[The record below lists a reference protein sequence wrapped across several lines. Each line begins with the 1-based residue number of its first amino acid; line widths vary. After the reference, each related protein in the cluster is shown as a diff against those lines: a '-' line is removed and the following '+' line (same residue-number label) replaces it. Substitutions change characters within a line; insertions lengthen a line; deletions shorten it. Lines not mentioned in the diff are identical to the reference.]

1 MKISLSII
9 LSLFVVFTGFSQ
21 TNQTKLLEDSQSLI
35 SAGRYGEAIE
45 LLNRFVAAN
54 PHSAEGFN
62 LRGFC
67 HEKRGNYEQAVY
79 DYRTAIRISLDDKII
94 SENLKR
100 AENDWYR
107 LLYNQIEGYKR
118 EIAIDPSVAK
128 NYLEIG
134 KCYKNLGEWTE
145 AEIWYDL
152 YLEKEEASADEM
164 LRYTEILAKNNHIQK
179 GEPYL
184 KKYVEKYPDDHR
196 LWSRYG
202 YFLYWLGRTK
212 LSENAFLKALE
223 IRPFFK
229 EAIDGLDLVKGKK
242 SIYTF
247 NDTTYRFRKSSS
259 EKVYLIDK
267 YLKLLQKHPDD
278 DQLRFKLI
286 EELLKYKRI
295 EEAYQQLELLKEKYK
310 NDSKYLS
317 LSNKVVTE
325 RNKIFDDEI
334 TELKKN
340 LTDDPSDKKSLLRL
354 AELLSYRSQTDEAI
368 NYLKDYLL
376 LNDDDEIRFQLAKL
390 LMWNSD
396 LCESKNQ
403 LEILQK
409 KNFSNSE
416 ADLLLA
422 KIYLWLDQDLEKSE
436 YLFEKYL
443 AKHSDGK
450 DAITGLI
457 DVKLKLNR
465 FEEAENLISEKSH
478 LFSAEEINNLKLKI
492 KERQNFR
499 EYSSKYRWL
508 EEARQYATA
517 GNFSTA
523 ITKFNE
529 FLRNDSELIS
539 KEVYQQTKL
548 ELADLYAANLQYEKA
563 NQIYSELLA
572 DSYNFEIH
580 KRKAKNIFWSK
591 NYSAA
596 VSEFQKLFFKST
608 DDVESKLFLAD
619 ALLLAGEQDKAR
631 NIYQDLLRQSP
642 DSYILNQRLVWL
654 GDKKVFSG
662 FDYSLQLIPSANY
675 FVDNQD
681 FNYTGQSFLTQIAL
695 TKNFAIGGAIHRG
708 NLSSLTEER
717 TLYMVKGTLN
727 LKLNEMTTTKASF
740 GQIFFNSKEKS
751 FTGDFSLTIEDP
763 ESYLL
768 NTSYQHTDA
777 SLSLY
782 SPSLV
787 DKRLFINNA
796 GLYFLVYP
804 GLNFLVSTR
813 YQIFLPEDDNQGHQI
828 SFRIGN
834 TLLKNFSLGYEFYYY
849 TFKNSTSLYWSP
861 ENFTSHSMWLE
872 WKILNTSK
880 SYLNTGAK
888 AGFIPDDKFIL
899 SEAFIDFNYYFM
911 KNLSFNLYLS
921 GGSTY
926 RKESGG
932 YRSFSLLS
940 SLSFSF

>member
-1 MKISLSII
+1 MKIFLSII
-9 LSLFVVFTGFSQ
+9 LSLFLAITGFSQ
-21 TNQTKLLEDSQSLI
+21 TDQSKLLEDSQSLI
-35 SAGRYGEAIE
+35 SDGRYGEAIE
-45 LLNRFVAAN
+45 FLNRFVAAN
-54 PHSAEGFN
+54 PHSSEGFN

-79 DYRTAIRISLDDKII
+79 DYRTAIRILPNDKVI

-118 EIAIDPSVAK
+118 EIAIDPSDAK

-134 KCYKNLGEWTE
+134 KCYKNLGEWSE

-184 KKYVEKYPDDHR
+184 KKYVERYSDDHR

-202 YFLYWLGRTK
+202 FFLYWLGKTK

-229 EAIDGLDLVKGKK
+229 EAIDGLDLVRGKK
-242 SIYTF
+242 SLYTF

-259 EKVYLIDK
+259 EKVYLIDT
-267 YLKLLQKHPDD
+267 YLKSLQKNPDND
-278 DQLRFKLI
+278 ELRFKLI
-286 EELLKYKRI
+286 EELLKYKRV
-295 EEAYQQLELLKEKYK
+295 EEAYQQLELLKGKYK

-317 LSNKVVTE
+317 LSNEVIKE
-325 RNKIFDDEI
+325 RNKIIDAEI
-334 TELKKN
+334 TELRKN
-340 LTDDPSDKKSLLRL
+340 LNDDPSDRKSLLRL
-354 AELLSYRSQTDEAI
+354 VELLSYRNQTDEAI

-376 LNDDDEIRFQLAKL
+376 LNDDGEIRFQLAKL

-403 LEILQK
+403 LEILHK
-409 KNFSNSE
+409 KNYSNSE

-422 KIYLWLDQDLEKSE
+422 KIYLWLDQEYEKSE

-443 AKHSDGK
+443 AMHPDSK
-450 DAITGLI
+450 DALTGLI
-457 DVKLKLNR
+457 EVKLKLNR
-465 FEEAENLISEKSH
+465 FEEAENLISEKNY
-478 LFSAEEINNLKLKI
+478 LFTSEEINNIKIKI
-492 KERQNFR
+492 KERYDFR
-499 EYSSKYRWL
+499 EYSLKSKFL
-508 EEARQYATA
+508 EEARRYATA
-517 GNFSTA
+517 GNFSSA
-523 ITKFNE
+523 INKYNE
-529 FLRNDSELIS
+529 FLGNYSELIS
-539 KEVYQQTKL
+539 KETYQQAKL

-563 NQIYSELLA
+563 DQIYSELLA

-591 NYSAA
+591 NYSVAIL
-596 VSEFQKLFFKST
+596 EFQKLSFKSP

-619 ALLLAGEQDKAR
+619 ALLFAGEKDKAR
-631 NIYQDLLRQSP
+631 NIYQDLLRKSP

-654 GDKKVFSG
+654 GDKKIFSG
-662 FDYSLQLIPSANY
+662 FDYSIQLIPSANY

-681 FNYTGQSFLTQIAL
+681 FIYAGQSFLSQIAL

-751 FTGDFSLTIEDP
+751 FTGDFSLTIENQ
-763 ESYLL
+763 ESFLI
-768 NTSYQHTDA
+768 NTFYQHTDA
-777 SLSLY
+777 SLLLY
-782 SPSLV
+782 SQSLV

-796 GLYFLVYP
+796 GLFFLVYP

-813 YQIFLPEDDNQGHQI
+813 YQIFLPEDDNHGHQL

-834 TLLKNFSLGYEFYYY
+834 KIFKSFSLGYEFYYY
-849 TFKNSTSLYWSP
+849 SFKNFSPLYWSP
-861 ENFTSHSMWLE
+861 ENFSSHSLWLE

-880 SYLNTGAK
+880 SYLSTGAK

>member
-1 MKISLSII
+1 MKIFLSIT
-9 LSLFVVFTGFSQ
+9 LSLFFAVTGISQ
-21 TNQTKLLEDSQSLI
+21 TNQSKLLEESQSLI
-35 SAGRYGEAIE
+35 SAGRFGEAIE
-45 LLNRFVAAN
+45 LLNRFVTAN

-67 HEKRGNYEQAVY
+67 YEKRGNYEQAVY
-79 DYRTAIRISLDDKII
+79 DYRTAIRIKPENKLI

-152 YLEKEEASADEM
+152 YLEKKEASADEM

-179 GEPYL
+179 GESYL

-202 YFLYWLGRTK
+202 YFIYWLGKTK

-242 SIYTF
+242 FFYTF

-267 YLKLLQKHPDD
+267 YLKSLHKNPDND
-278 DQLRFKLI
+278 ELRFKLV
-286 EELLKYKRI
+286 EELIKHNRI
-295 EEAYQQLELLKEKYK
+295 EEAFQQLELLKANYK
-310 NDSKYLS
+310 NDSNYVS
-317 LSNKVVTE
+317 LSTEVIKE

-340 LTDDPSDKKSLLRL
+340 LTDAPYNKKSLLRL
-354 AELLSYRSQTDEAI
+354 AELLSYRNQTDEAI
-368 NYLKDYLL
+368 NYLKNYLL
-376 LNDDDEIRFQLAKL
+376 LNDDNDIRFQLAKL

-403 LEILQK
+403 LEILKK
-409 KNFSNSE
+409 KNYSNSE

-422 KIYLWLDQDLEKSE
+422 KIYLWLDQDYEKSE

-443 AKHSDGK
+443 SKHSENK
-450 DAITGLI
+450 DAIAGLL
-457 DVKLKLNR
+457 DVKLKLQN
-465 FEEAENLISEKSH
+465 FHEAENLLIEKSY
-478 LFSAEEINNLKLKI
+478 LFTSDEIINLKTKI
-492 KERQNFR
+492 NETKDFS
-499 EYSSKYRWL
+499 EYSLKYKLL
-508 EEARQYATA
+508 EEARQYALN
-517 GNFSTA
+517 GNHQYS
-523 ITKFNE
+523 IKMYEE
-529 FLRNDSELIS
+529 FLKFDSEFIS
-539 KEVYQQTKL
+539 KEIYHQAKL
-548 ELADLYAANLQYEKA
+548 ELADLYSADLQFEKSD
-563 NQIYSELLA
+563 QIYSELLA
-572 DSYNFEIH
+572 NNYDFEIH

-596 VSEFQKLFFKST
+596 SVEFRKLSLKSP
-608 DDVESKLFLAD
+608 DDIETKLFLAD
-619 ALLLAGEQDKAR
+619 ALLFAGENDKAR
-631 NIYQDLLRQSP
+631 NIYKDLLRQSP

-654 GDKKVFSG
+654 GDKKIFPG
-662 FDYSLQLIPSANY
+662 FDYSFQLIPSANY
-675 FVDNQD
+675 FIDNQD
-681 FNYTGQSFLTQIAL
+681 FRYAGQSFLTQIAL

-708 NLSSLTEER
+708 NLSSLVEER

-727 LKLNEMTTTKASF
+727 LRLNEMTTTKASF

-751 FTGDFSLTIEDP
+751 ITGDFSLTIENP
-763 ESYLL
+763 ESFLI

-777 SLSLY
+777 SLLLY

-787 DKRLFINNA
+787 DKRLFINSA
-796 GLYFLVYP
+796 SLFFLVYP

-813 YQIFLPEDDNQGHQI
+813 YQIFLPEDDNQGHQL

-834 TLLKNFSLGYEFYYY
+834 IILKNFSLGYEFYYY
-849 TFKNSTSLYWSP
+849 TFRDFSSLYWSP
-861 ENFTSHSMWLE
+861 KNFSSHSLWLE
-872 WKILNTSK
+872 WKIFNTSK
-880 SYLNTGAK
+880 SFLNTGAK

-911 KNLSFNLYLS
+911 KNLSFNLYIS
-921 GGSTY
+921 SGSTY

-932 YRSFSLLS
+932 YRSFSILS

>member
-1 MKISLSII
+1 MKIFLSII
-9 LSLFVVFTGFSQ
+9 LSLFLALTGFSQ
-21 TNQTKLLEDSQSLI
+21 TNQSKLLEDSQSLI

-54 PHSAEGFN
+54 PHSSEGFN

-79 DYRTAIRISLDDKII
+79 DYRTAIRISPDDKII

-100 AENDWYR
+100 AENDWFR

-152 YLEKEEASADEM
+152 YLEKEEASSDEM
-164 LRYTEILAKNNHIQK
+164 LRYTEVLAKNNHLQK

-202 YFLYWLGRTK
+202 YFLYWLGKTK

-247 NDTTYRFRKSSS
+247 NDTTYLFRKSSS

-267 YLKLLQKHPDD
+267 YLKSLQKNPND

-295 EEAYQQLELLKEKYK
+295 EEAYQQLELLKEQYK

-317 LSNKVVTE
+317 LSNKVITE
-325 RNKIFDDEI
+325 RNKLFDDEI
-334 TELKKN
+334 TELKKH
-340 LTDDPSDKKSLLRL
+340 LTDDPSDRKSFLRL
-354 AELLSYRSQTDEAI
+354 TELLSYRNQTDEAI
-368 NYLKDYLL
+368 NYLKNYLL
-376 LNDDDEIRFQLAKL
+376 MNDDNEIRFQLAKF

-409 KNFSNSE
+409 KNYSNSE

-422 KIYLWLDQDLEKSE
+422 KIYLWLDQDSEKSE

-443 AKHSDGK
+443 AKHPDSK
-450 DAITGLI
+450 DALTGLI
-457 DVKLKLNR
+457 EVKVKIQH
-465 FEEAENLISEKSH
+465 FEEAENLISEKSY
-478 LFSAEEINNLKLKI
+478 LFTSEEIKNLKTKI
-492 KERQNFR
+492 KEERDFF
-499 EYSSKYRWL
+499 EYSLKYKLL
-508 EEARQYATA
+508 EEARQNALEGMLLQSISYYE
-517 GNFSTA
+517 
-523 ITKFNE
+523 E
-529 FLRNDSELIS
+529 FLNNDSEHIS
-539 KEVYQQTKL
+539 TEVYQQAKL
-548 ELADLYAANLQYEKA
+548 ELADLYAANSQFEKA
-563 NQIYSELLA
+563 DQFYSELLA
-572 DSYNFEIH
+572 DNYNFEIH

-591 NYSAA
+591 NYSEA
-596 VSEFQKLFFKST
+596 VSEFQKLSFKSP

-619 ALLLAGEQDKAR
+619 ALLFAGEKDKAR
-631 NIYQDLLRQSP
+631 NIYQDLLRQSH

-654 GDKKVFSG
+654 GDKKIFSG

-681 FNYTGQSFLTQIAL
+681 FIYAGQSFLTQIAL
-695 TKNFAIGGAIHRG
+695 TKNFAVGGAIHRG

-751 FTGDFSLTIEDP
+751 VSGDFSLTIENP
-763 ESYLL
+763 ESFLI

-777 SLSLY
+777 SLLLY

-787 DKRLFINNA
+787 DKRVFINNA
-796 GLYFLVYP
+796 GLFFLVYP

-813 YQIFLPEDDNQGHQI
+813 YQIFLPEDDNQGHQL

-834 TLLKNFSLGYEFYYY
+834 KILKNFSFGYEFYYY
-849 TFKNSTSLYWSP
+849 TFKDFSSLYWSP
-861 ENFTSHSMWLE
+861 ENFLSHSLWSE